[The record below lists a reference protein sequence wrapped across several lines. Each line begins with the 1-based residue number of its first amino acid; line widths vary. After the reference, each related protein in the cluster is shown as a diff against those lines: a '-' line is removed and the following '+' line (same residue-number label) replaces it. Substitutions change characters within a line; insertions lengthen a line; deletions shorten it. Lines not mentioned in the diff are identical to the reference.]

1 MCVCVCVCVCV
12 FVRTVQFVLY
22 ECIVTLEPL
31 YFGYQLG
38 RRKCSLCVF
47 DQLISPSF
55 FLSSSLPPAQKIVL
69 TGPKSQTIHREELGM
84 SNAERRV
91 KTRVEDNARVQ
102 QRKMSAMTERQSE
115 RQSERQAAKRSPV
128 SLFLSNN
135 SSILHSTVV
144 MYVLYMY
151 TLLCGS
157 LLVSLRLSGSNSI
170 IFSLTA
176 NFTLNIHT
184 SIT

>member
-1 MCVCVCVCVCV
+1 
-12 FVRTVQFVLY
+12 
-22 ECIVTLEPL
+22 
-31 YFGYQLG
+31 
-38 RRKCSLCVF
+38 
-47 DQLISPSF
+47 
-55 FLSSSLPPAQKIVL
+55 
-69 TGPKSQTIHREELGM
+69 M

-91 KTRVEDNARVQ
+91 KTRVEENARVQ

-135 SSILHSTVV
+135 SPILHTTVV

-157 LLVSLRLSGSNSI
+157 LLVSLKLSG
-170 IFSLTA
+170 
-176 NFTLNIHT
+176 
-184 SIT
+184 